1 MTRKKELKLN
11 EVKANLLN
19 EYSDHLEKLEKK
31 LGIRFKNKSLLL
43 IACIHASFA
52 NEKGIKANNEKLE
65 FLGDA
70 VLSLIIS
77 EFLYKNINNSSEGFL
92 AKVKSIIASE
102 NTLADFASNMGLDSF
117 LLLGKGASKEE
128 RGKRSNLADFTEALL
143 GAIYLDRGF
152 RVVKKFIKEKLLNT
166 YADIDLVKHD
176 PKSTLQEFLVKKF
189 HSLPKYKVI
198 FSSGPA
204 HAKKFVCAVYL
215 RDKIIGTGEGQSKK
229 EAEKQAAL
237 QALKSMGYYDEGFSK
252 TQ

>member
-1 MTRKKELKLN
+1 MSRHKESNLNKVSSDLLK
-11 EVKANLLN
+11 
-19 EYSDHLEKLEKK
+19 EYSNHLEKLENQ
-31 LGIRFKNKSLLL
+31 LGIKFKNKSLLL
-43 IACIHASFA
+43 ISCIHASFA
-52 NEKGIKANNEKLE
+52 NEKGIKVNNEKLE

-77 EFLYKNINNSSEGFL
+77 EFLYKKTDKSSEGEL
-92 AKVKSIIASE
+92 SKAKSIIASE
-102 NTLADFASNMGLDSF
+102 KTLADFAYNMGFDSF

-152 RVVKKFIKEKLLNT
+152 RVVKRFVKENLLNR
-166 YADIDLVKHD
+166 YIDIDFVKHD
-176 PKSTLQEFLVKKF
+176 PKSTLQELLVKKY

-198 FSSGPA
+198 YSSGPA
-204 HAKKFVCAVYL
+204 HAKKFVCGVFL

-237 QALKSMGYYDEGFSK
+237 EALKSMGYYHGEFD
-252 TQ
+252 